1 MSTTVNAGTV
11 PDMTAETETLNQ
23 SEKEYDRMISQQM
36 ILHKTMMDDIMRMTT
51 GINTTY
57 TYPLSSGGMWAAENI
72 NEYTC
77 ANALGHRADL
87 GGYCIFD
94 DENNAKNACSS
105 DPTCLGYVTNNPNFY
120 QLTRNP
126 VANDVANGNFY
137 KKTINTTNDTL
148 EERMNSIA
156 GLGNTAA
163 SITASNANLFQTA
176 QQLSNNGSQN
186 VITASDL
193 DGKIKDVRAN
203 LQDSVKQ
210 YAALMNQM
218 QVQKEGFATN
228 PSMDGALEVSAI
240 MSESEKYALMLFGVC
255 AIFLFYK
262 TVKYL

>member
-11 PDMTAETETLNQ
+11 PNTTAETETLNQ

-36 ILHKTMMDDIMRMTT
+36 ILHKTMMDDIMRMST
-51 GINTTY
+51 GTNSTY

-105 DPTCLGYVTNNPNFY
+105 DPTCLGYVSNTPNFY

-137 KKTINTTNDTL
+137 KKIINTTNDTP
-148 EERMNSIA
+148 EERMNSVA
-156 GLGNTAA
+156 GLGNTIA
-163 SITASNANLFQTA
+163 SISASNASLFQRA
-176 QQLSNNGSQN
+176 KQFSNNGSQN
-186 VITASDL
+186 VMTASNL
-193 DGKIKDVRAN
+193 DTEIKDINASMK
-203 LQDSVKQ
+203 DSVKE
-210 YAALMNQM
+210 YEALMNQI
-218 QVQKEGFATN
+218 QAQKEGFSN
-228 PSMDGALEVSAI
+228 PSMDGALEISAI
-240 MSESEKYALMLFGVC
+240 MSESEKYALILFGVC

-262 TVKYL
+262 TMKYL